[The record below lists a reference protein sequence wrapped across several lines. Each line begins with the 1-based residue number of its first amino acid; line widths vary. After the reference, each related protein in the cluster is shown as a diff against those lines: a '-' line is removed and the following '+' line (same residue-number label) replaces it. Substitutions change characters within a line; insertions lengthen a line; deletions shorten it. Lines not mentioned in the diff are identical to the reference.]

1 MAAVVPYQER
11 GRLDTLTVK
20 SGAARYM
27 EMEVRERKEGPEHAI
42 VCDLCFVQRAI
53 PRVTGNAAAFLFS
66 LGRQPFP
73 ESDPLLQAVDGNQLR
88 QLVGSVVR

>member
-1 MAAVVPYQER
+1 
-11 GRLDTLTVK
+11 
-20 SGAARYM
+20 
-27 EMEVRERKEGPEHAI
+27 MEVRERKDKGGPEHAI

-53 PRVTGNAAAFLFS
+53 PRVTGNAAAFLLS

-73 ESDPLLQAVDGNQLR
+73 ESHPLLQAVDGSQLR